1 MAPVDRQAVEPA
13 VTEMLPGAQRWHPP
27 PGAPPNV
34 MGGHRVQ
41 FFSEEEPV
49 AGACVPGGQPV
60 HPVALLLLLKA
71 CAAQGV
77 QEDAFAA
84 EKVPGAQGAHRAR
97 PPATRPYAPAW
108 QGAQW
113 PAPSLPLP
121 GAQGATVVVGVGG
134 GVGVGEPLPLAVPDT
149 VPVPLGVAVPV
160 PELLPVP
167 LTVGVA
173 VKVGVWEELGDD
185 VNVPV
190 GVGLEDWVGV

>member
-1 MAPVDRQAVEPA
+1 M
-13 VTEMLPGAQRWHPP
+13 
-27 PGAPPNV
+27 
-34 MGGHRVQ
+34 Q

-84 EKVPGAQGAHRAR
+84 EKVPGAQGA
-97 PPATRPYAPAW
+97 
-108 QGAQW
+108 
-113 PAPSLPLP
+113 P
-121 GAQGATVVVGVGG
+121 GVVGVGG

-173 VKVGVWEELGDD
+173 VKVGDWEELGDD